1 VQDYESD
8 GRGQPPYNPLMMT
21 KLILYS
27 YCIGQPSSRK
37 IEKRAYEDIA
47 FRYLAAGNFLDH
59 DTICEFRRRHLDELS
74 RLFVQVLQLCM
85 EAGLVKMGHIA
96 LDGTKVKANASK
108 HKAMSYGRM
117 CIKEREL
124 EELVRGI
131 FEEAE
136 RIDEEEDR
144 KYGKGK
150 RGDELPEELRFHESR
165 LRKIKEAKKALEEK
179 AERKAKEEGKIDD
192 DGNPLPR
199 RGRKPKHPPG
209 RPRPKDQRNFTDP
222 ESRIMKHPTCK
233 GGFIQGYNSQAAV
246 EQESQVIVAADVT
259 NESNDKRQIE
269 TMVEQM
275 ERNLGKIPEELS
287 ADAGYYSESNLRYLK
302 RRNID
307 AYIPPDKMRHRK
319 MDVGPSPGRMPKG
332 LNAADR
338 MRCKLGTEKGR
349 KAYSIRKE
357 TVEPVFGQTKEVRGF
372 RQFLLRGLENVQ
384 REWKLI
390 CIGHNVLKLFRSG
403 YVFRET

>member
-1 VQDYESD
+1 MQDYESD

-47 FRYLAAGNFLDH
+47 FRYLAAGNFPDH

-307 AYIPPDKMRHRK
+307 AYIPTDKMRHRK

-338 MRCKLGTEKGR
+338 MRRKLGTEKGR